1 MSSGD
6 PNLQN
11 IPTGDGYARGIK
23 ECFIPSSGNILLV
36 ADYSQIELRILAFLS
51 QDEALLEAF
60 AHGEDIH
67 ARTAFFLF

>member
-11 IPTGDGYARGIK
+11 IPTGDRYAREIK
-23 ECFIPSSGNILLV
+23 ECFIGSSGNILLV

-60 AHGEDIH
+60 AHAEDIH